1 MQSPAMNVRE
11 VAEYLAVDEKTI
23 YRLVQRGEL
32 PGFKVA
38 GAWRFAREDL
48 DEWIEAQKKAVA
60 KPKKKAAA
68 KAKKRGKR

>member
-1 MQSPAMNVRE
+1 MQSAAMNVRQ
-11 VAEYLAVDEKTI
+11 VAELLAVDEKTI

-48 DEWIEAQKKAVA
+48 DAWIEAQKNAVA

-68 KAKKRGKR
+68 KAKQRGKR